1 VAKTLGLIGGT
12 GPEST
17 IEYYR
22 LLIAKYREL
31 ADGNAPPLIINSVNI
46 KPLLEWMTAGELR
59 KVTDYL
65 AAEVEKLYKAGA
77 NFAALTANTPHIV
90 FDELQQR
97 SAIPLISIVEAT
109 RDYVE
114 KLGLKTVALFG
125 TRFTMQASFYPEVFS
140 RTGIKLV
147 TPNDEEQNYIHEIYL
162 GELLKDVFRP
172 ETRAKLLDILDAM
185 RARDGIQ
192 ATILGGTELPLLL
205 RDEAHNGLPLL
216 DTTRIHVDRLIAELV
231 GTSNQ

>member
-1 VAKTLGLIGGT
+1 
-12 GPEST
+12 
-17 IEYYR
+17 
-22 LLIAKYREL
+22 
-31 ADGNAPPLIINSVNI
+31 
-46 KPLLEWMTAGELR
+46 MTAGELR

-147 TPNDEEQNYIHEIYL
+147 TPNRSEE
-162 GELLKDVFRP
+162 R
-172 ETRAKLLDILDAM
+172 R
-185 RARDGIQ
+185 
-192 ATILGGTELPLLL
+192 
-205 RDEAHNGLPLL
+205 
-216 DTTRIHVDRLIAELV
+216 V
-231 GTSNQ
+231 GKECRSRWSPYH